1 MIRNVI
7 TPFLLNLK
15 KVLGIP
21 QSDGNFKFYAADLGN
36 NNKGWQSVTNEF
48 TIVIAQAIT
57 MTSRPQRKG
66 QHPHNSSFRREVHD
80 HTVYL
85 PTRLG

>member
-36 NNKGWQSVTNEF
+36 NNKG
-48 TIVIAQAIT
+48 
-57 MTSRPQRKG
+57 
-66 QHPHNSSFRREVHD
+66 
-80 HTVYL
+80 
-85 PTRLG
+85 